1 MQAYHTAWYVR
12 TLMRWTVASLRF
24 SSLSLSTHVK
34 MNIFFLN
41 LFFYIWIIINDIDS
55 KTSVWEGARTRKTC
69 DQRKKWEWVCECV
82 CSWKRVRENG
92 HLNSTMA
99 CWLYSILQLYSTSVC
114 FYIFCIQLVRY
125 SFACLPLLCNA
136 MLCMCLCWWHKSS
149 LIITHLNIE

>member
-1 MQAYHTAWYVR
+1 MICANSDAVD
-12 TLMRWTVASLRF
+12 SRF
-24 SSLSLSTHVK
+24 SPFFFSFFIYTCEDEYFFSKS
-34 MNIFFLN
+34 FFLHLN
-41 LFFYIWIIINDIDS
+41 NNKWHRLKDVCMRRGTHKKNMRPT
-55 KTSVWEGARTRKTC
+55 KKVRVSVW
-69 DQRKKWEWVCECV
+69 VCV